1 MVFDDNVQAL
11 GLVVAP
17 QLPTYVFH
25 GAVGSTARPANAGVV
40 IWVGTA
46 TPANANTTTDFW
58 FDTT

>member
-1 MVFDDNVQAL
+1 MEIDNNLRVH
-11 GLVVAP
+11 GIVVAP

-25 GAVGSTARPANAGVV
+25 GATGSTARPANAGVV

-58 FDTT
+58 MDTN